1 MSGDWKQTKLFEEVR
16 MLGVVTRQIPKAKI
30 AVRFTNPVMVRT
42 TAALY
47 KPFSMLAKQ
56 ESLPPLPVPP
66 LQQTMDKYLKAIKP
80 LVDEEDFEYTED
92 LVKNFSKP
100 KGDGEVLQNLLLE
113 KMKTEKNWLAN
124 WWDNAAYFDCRS
136 PVVITTSPGLAFPK
150 VPFTGK
156 VDHLKYA
163 ARVIS
168 SVWKYKNLID
178 SESVPV
184 DMMGKA
190 PLCMVQYLKL
200 LGTCRIP
207 QPARDEVFVAP
218 KGTSKHVIVA
228 YKNEFYILNLFNGSQ
243 LLTEGELVAQLEK
256 ITNSSDPPEEP
267 VGVLT
272 SAERT
277 FWAKQRKRLLR
288 DRKNKANL
296 EAIEKAV
303 FVLCLDQPPP
313 HSTQSPSV
321 MENPTCSVTARQSL
335 HGDGTE
341 YNSCNRWFDKI
352 VQICV
357 SVDGHAGMCYEHSA
371 AEGPPV
377 AALCNH
383 ILDNLENHLHI
394 EPSDARHL
402 ETPSKLKWNL
412 SSKVKEAIKQSA
424 CDLDTMIEDID
435 LRCFIYDGYGKSFV
449 KKQKMSPDA
458 WIQMAFQLTFYRLH
472 NHNPPTY
479 ETGSTRKFLLGR
491 TDTIRSASIA
501 SSEFVKAMVSP
512 NKTNAEKLDLM
523 KKAIGAHSNYT
534 KEAVN
539 GQAIDRHLLGLKLAA
554 LESRMNLH
562 ELFMDSSYQY
572 ALHYKVS
579 TSQVPS
585 NHELFL
591 SFGPA
596 VPDGYGVCYNPQN
609 DKIILGVSTV
619 NSNPETN
626 SGHFATYLQ
635 RSLDEM
641 RLLVTTAKL

>member
-1 MSGDWKQTKLFEEVR
+1 
-16 MLGVVTRQIPKAKI
+16 MLGLATRQLSKAKLKI
-30 AVRFTNPVMVRT
+30 VVSFARLNMVKTSAVHS
-42 TAALY
+42 

-56 ESLPPLPVPP
+56 DSLPPLPVPP
-66 LQQTMDKYLKAIKP
+66 LQQTMDKYLLAIKP
-80 LVDEEDFEYTED
+80 LVDEEDFDYTKD
-92 LVKNFSKP
+92 LVEDFLKP
-100 KGDGEVLQNLLLE
+100 GGDGEVLHNKLVQRA
-113 KMKTEKNWLAN
+113 KTEKNWLAT

-150 VPFTGK
+150 VPFTDKTG
-156 VDHLKYA
+156 HLKYA

-168 SVWKYKNLID
+168 SVLKFKDLLD
-178 SESVPV
+178 MESFPV
-184 DMMGKA
+184 DTMGKS

-200 LGTCRIP
+200 LCSCRIP
-207 QPARDEVFVAP
+207 QPTRDEVFVAP
-218 KGTSKHVIVA
+218 KGTAKHVLVA
-228 YKNEFYILNLFNGSQ
+228 HKNQFYILNVFDGSR
-243 LLTEGELVAQLEK
+243 LLSEGELVTQLGK
-256 ITNSSDPPEEP
+256 ILNNSEPQEEP
-267 VGVLT
+267 VGILT
-272 SAERT
+272 TADRT
-277 FWAKQRKRLLR
+277 VWAKQRKRLLK
-288 DRKNKANL
+288 DRQNKANL
-296 EAIEKAV
+296 EAVEKAI
-303 FVLCLDQPPP
+303 FLLCLDQPPP

-321 MENPTCSVTARQSL
+321 MEMPTSSVTARQCL

-357 SVDGHAGMCYEHSA
+357 SEDGHAGMCYEHSA

-377 AALCNH
+377 ASLCNY
-383 ILDNLENHLHI
+383 ILENLDGHYEI
-394 EPSDARHL
+394 KPSAGNQL
-402 ETPSKLKWNL
+402 KAPAKLKWNL
-412 SSKVKEAIKQSA
+412 TNKVKEVIQQSA
-424 CDLDTMIEDID
+424 ADMDSMVSDID
-435 LRCFIYDGYGKSFV
+435 LRCFVYTGYGKDFV
-449 KKQKMSPDA
+449 KKHKMSPDA
-458 WIQMAFQLTFYRLH
+458 WLQMAYQLTFYRLH

-523 KKAIGAHSNYT
+523 QKAISAHTTYT
-534 KEAVN
+534 KEAVS

-554 LESRMNLH
+554 IESRMNLH

-572 ALHYKVS
+572 ALHYKLS

-585 NHELFL
+585 NYELFL

-596 VPDGYGVCYNPQN
+596 VPDGYGLCYNPQKN
-609 DKIILGVSTV
+609 KIIFGVSSV

-626 SGHFATYLQ
+626 PGHFAAYLQ

-641 RLLVTTAKL
+641 QLLVTNARL